1 MKYSE
6 HFNIDKLSINI
17 RINNSLKIKL
27 NKFDIFNFETDKEKR
42 KKNN

>member
-17 RINNSLKIKL
+17 KVDNSLKIKL
-27 NKFDIFNFETDKEKR
+27 NKYYIFNFETNKEK
-42 KKNN
+42 KK